1 MRKIQLVEAGLR
13 VGILI
18 VLLLLALIVAVA
30 CNGTSV
36 YEVDCSDPFN
46 MCIGSDTLAVGG
58 GGE

>member
-1 MRKIQLVEAGLR
+1 MREIQAGLR
-13 VGILI
+13 VGVLI

-46 MCIGSDTLAVGG
+46 MCIDSDTLTVGSG
-58 GGE
+58 DE